1 MSAYEALAGSYDA
14 LTQDV
19 PYEAILDYVEAL
31 LARHGRQPE
40 TVLDLACG
48 TGSLAALLA
57 QRGYRVLA
65 ADASENARK
74 RAEGYLYGRRALLVP
89 LPYAKAELEAQL
101 GKSGCSMAACTDFGL
116 SAAFL
121 EALAEKAPEE
131 YGPLS
136 LEMERRADKA
146 ARRRAA
152 GPKRK
157 PGREHHE

>member
-1 MSAYEALAGSYDA
+1 MRRAGKI
-14 LTQDV
+14 
-19 PYEAILDYVEAL
+19 EI
-31 LARHGRQPE
+31 GE
-40 TVLDLACG
+40 TG
-48 TGSLAALLA
+48 TGAAVRAGRARLLL
-57 QRGYRVLA
+57 LA

-89 LPYAKAELEAQL
+89 LPYSKAELEAQL

-157 PGREHHE
+157 PGRELNE

>member
-1 MSAYEALAGSYDA
+1 MRRAGKI
-14 LTQDV
+14 
-19 PYEAILDYVEAL
+19 EI
-31 LARHGRQPE
+31 GE
-40 TVLDLACG
+40 TG
-48 TGSLAALLA
+48 TGAAVRAGRARLLL
-57 QRGYRVLA
+57 LA

-89 LPYAKAELEAQL
+89 LPYAKVELEAQL

>member
-1 MSAYEALAGSYDA
+1 MRSAGKIEIGETDTGAAVRAGRA
-14 LTQDV
+14 R
-19 PYEAILDYVEAL
+19 L
-31 LARHGRQPE
+31 L
-40 TVLDLACG
+40 L
-48 TGSLAALLA
+48 
-57 QRGYRVLA
+57 LA

-89 LPYAKAELEAQL
+89 LPYAKAELVAHL

>member
-1 MSAYEALAGSYDA
+1 MKGSRASWRRRKTDRALNYLGLMRRAGKI
-14 LTQDV
+14 
-19 PYEAILDYVEAL
+19 EI
-31 LARHGRQPE
+31 GE
-40 TVLDLACG
+40 TG
-48 TGSLAALLA
+48 TGAAVRAGRARLLL
-57 QRGYRVLA
+57 LA

-74 RAEGYLYGRRALLVP
+74 RAEGYLYGRRALLVL

>member
-1 MSAYEALAGSYDA
+1 MRRAGKI
-14 LTQDV
+14 
-19 PYEAILDYVEAL
+19 EI
-31 LARHGRQPE
+31 GE
-40 TVLDLACG
+40 TG
-48 TGSLAALLA
+48 TGAAVRAGRARLLL
-57 QRGYRVLA
+57 LA

-89 LPYAKAELEAQL
+89 LPYTKSELSELL

-121 EALAEKAPEE
+121 AALAEAAPEE

-136 LEMERRADKA
+136 LEMGRRADKA

>member
-1 MSAYEALAGSYDA
+1 MRRAGKI
-14 LTQDV
+14 
-19 PYEAILDYVEAL
+19 EI
-31 LARHGRQPE
+31 GE
-40 TVLDLACG
+40 TG
-48 TGSLAALLA
+48 TGAAVRAGRARLLL
-57 QRGYRVLA
+57 LA

-89 LPYAKAELEAQL
+89 LPYAKAELEARL

>member
-1 MSAYEALAGSYDA
+1 MRRAGKI
-14 LTQDV
+14 
-19 PYEAILDYVEAL
+19 EI
-31 LARHGRQPE
+31 GE
-40 TVLDLACG
+40 TG
-48 TGSLAALLA
+48 TGAAVRAGRARLLL
-57 QRGYRVLA
+57 LA

-89 LPYAKAELEAQL
+89 LPYAKAELVAQR

>member
-1 MSAYEALAGSYDA
+1 MRRAGKI
-14 LTQDV
+14 
-19 PYEAILDYVEAL
+19 EI
-31 LARHGRQPE
+31 GE
-40 TVLDLACG
+40 TG
-48 TGSLAALLA
+48 TGAAVRAGRARLLL
-57 QRGYRVLA
+57 LA

-101 GKSGCSMAACTDFGL
+101 GNSGCSMAACTDFGL

>member
-1 MSAYEALAGSYDA
+1 MRRAGKI
-14 LTQDV
+14 
-19 PYEAILDYVEAL
+19 EI
-31 LARHGRQPE
+31 GE
-40 TVLDLACG
+40 TG
-48 TGSLAALLA
+48 TGAAVRAGRARLLL
-57 QRGYRVLA
+57 LA

-89 LPYAKAELEAQL
+89 LPYAKAELETQL

>member
-1 MSAYEALAGSYDA
+1 MRAFWRKKTTDRVLNYLGLMRRAGKI
-14 LTQDV
+14 
-19 PYEAILDYVEAL
+19 EI
-31 LARHGRQPE
+31 GE
-40 TVLDLACG
+40 TG
-48 TGSLAALLA
+48 TGAAVRAGRARLLL
-57 QRGYRVLA
+57 LA

-74 RAEGYLYGRRALLVP
+74 RAEGYLYGRRALLVL

>member
-1 MSAYEALAGSYDA
+1 MRRAGKI
-14 LTQDV
+14 
-19 PYEAILDYVEAL
+19 EI
-31 LARHGRQPE
+31 GE
-40 TVLDLACG
+40 TG
-48 TGSLAALLA
+48 TGAAVRAGRARLLL
-57 QRGYRVLA
+57 LA

-74 RAEGYLYGRRALLVP
+74 RAEGYLYGRRALLAP

>member
-1 MSAYEALAGSYDA
+1 MRRAGKI
-14 LTQDV
+14 
-19 PYEAILDYVEAL
+19 EI
-31 LARHGRQPE
+31 GE
-40 TVLDLACG
+40 TG
-48 TGSLAALLA
+48 TGAAVRAGRARLLL
-57 QRGYRVLA
+57 LA

-74 RAEGYLYGRRALLVP
+74 RAEGYLYGRRALLVL
-89 LPYAKAELEAQL
+89 LPYSKAELEAQL

>member
-1 MSAYEALAGSYDA
+1 MRRAGKI
-14 LTQDV
+14 
-19 PYEAILDYVEAL
+19 EI
-31 LARHGRQPE
+31 GE
-40 TVLDLACG
+40 TG
-48 TGSLAALLA
+48 TGAAVRAGRARLLL
-57 QRGYRVLA
+57 LA

-74 RAEGYLYGRRALLVP
+74 RAEGYLYGRRALLVL

>member
-1 MSAYEALAGSYDA
+1 MRAGRA
-14 LTQDV
+14 R
-19 PYEAILDYVEAL
+19 L
-31 LARHGRQPE
+31 L
-40 TVLDLACG
+40 L
-48 TGSLAALLA
+48 
-57 QRGYRVLA
+57 LA

-74 RAEGYLYGRRALLVP
+74 RAEGYLYGRRALLGP

-116 SAAFL
+116 SPAFL